1 MCYVLYH
8 DGQCAGAEVFVI
20 GHVGWG
26 SRYDLTATVT
36 AGIISKLVSRDL
48 APVLLQVVY
57 SVNSLFV
64 PFLCSS
70 EVN

>member
-1 MCYVLYH
+1 M
-8 DGQCAGAEVFVI
+8 FVI

-48 APVLLQVVY
+48 APVFLQVVY

-64 PFLCSS
+64 PFLCCL